1 MHGSSLKYAWL
12 SDGTK
17 VSARADDGNGEGV
30 QKRYLGSFVY
40 TSNTGS
46 SADEPTEVESVAWD
60 EGRIFFSVP
69 IAFAEEIID
78 PVEGSGGDPDPVG
91 FVDTVAVDSLAWVSY
106 YRDCWFAGDHL
117 GNVRSMI
124 DITPGLSSPQ
134 ILEQNDYLPFGTK
147 IQNPNHAA
155 IPMGNRWR
163 YAGKETQHFGSLN
176 LSLLDFG
183 ARMYDPFTAR
193 WTSVDR
199 LAQDYPT
206 YGPASFCVG
215 NPVLYRDPDGNDLVL
230 FGTDG
235 SCLTVETVLI
245 DWTYNLNI
253 NWGGTYTLNGN
264 EALSAV
270 LDIVGVFD
278 QSGISD
284 AINAKLQ
291 WSDGRHF
298 DAVMSGLS
306 AIPAIGDFAK
316 LTRIKK
322 DSEVLGVAYDA
333 VVNAGRLQ
341 YLRRKAVKE
350 AWKKER
356 ELILRGERGT
366 RAWTQDEIKE
376 LIKTGENTWMHMAV
390 IIKTKHTDLW

>member
-78 PVEGSGGDPDPVG
+78 PMEGSGGDPDPVG

-163 YAGKETQHFGSLN
+163 YAGKETQHFGSLGKM
-176 LSLLDFG
+176 LHVSGTVEDCIDVSVYIDFLRHV
-183 ARMYDPFTAR
+183 AI
-193 WTSVDR
+193 
-199 LAQDYPT
+199 
-206 YGPASFCVG
+206 
-215 NPVLYRDPDGNDLVL
+215 LYRR
-230 FGTDG
+230 
-235 SCLTVETVLI
+235 SH
-245 DWTYNLNI
+245 
-253 NWGGTYTLNGN
+253 GGTQQQTGN
-264 EALSAV
+264 AGQEKVERDSRRH
-270 LDIVGVFD
+270 GNT
-278 QSGISD
+278 S
-284 AINAKLQ
+284 
-291 WSDGRHF
+291 RHF
-298 DAVMSGLS
+298 
-306 AIPAIGDFAK
+306 
-316 LTRIKK
+316 
-322 DSEVLGVAYDA
+322 
-333 VVNAGRLQ
+333 NA
-341 YLRRKAVKE
+341 
-350 AWKKER
+350 
-356 ELILRGERGT
+356 
-366 RAWTQDEIKE
+366 
-376 LIKTGENTWMHMAV
+376 H
-390 IIKTKHTDLW
+390 